1 VKEFQNNLKFLHLTK
16 ATTANTL
23 YNALELLIR
32 SDIQQQKRHSPFWSH
47 YNSAS
52 SVKAIRQMK
61 AVPIEEDYIPEAK
74 DSKHRQQKGTVR
86 PSEENLN
93 AIISTGRK

>member
-1 VKEFQNNLKFLHLTK
+1 
-16 ATTANTL
+16 
-23 YNALELLIR
+23 
-32 SDIQQQKRHSPFWSH
+32 
-47 YNSAS
+47 
-52 SVKAIRQMK
+52 MK